1 MYLQIRIANISFYC
15 TGRVAANESLL
26 YYVPGSSDTSSDN
39 PSYEPIFELPYVDPA
54 TTQMCGGNEQC
65 IYDYIL
71 TRRRALALGS
81 AAAVEQHDDV
91 VEAST
96 KGEMLSIG
104 KRLIT
109 FERTYKMFTEYETK
123 GTSSLVS

>member
-1 MYLQIRIANISFYC
+1 
-15 TGRVAANESLL
+15 
-26 YYVPGSSDTSSDN
+26 
-39 PSYEPIFELPYVDPA
+39 
-54 TTQMCGGNEQC
+54 MCGGNKQC
-65 IYDYIL
+65 IYDYFL
-71 TRRRALALGS
+71 TRRRTLALGS

-104 KRLIT
+104 KCLIT
-109 FERTYKMFTEYETK
+109 FERTYKMFTEYEIK